1 MKSGKSLFGIA
12 MFFMVAVM
20 VFSNFSQDAQAFRG
34 ERGVQVGRGERE
46 GGFAEGPR
54 GGAAVEG
61 PNGGVVVRGP
71 EGNVGVGRAV
81 GDRVAFLPDS
91 ATPPLWVVKLTS
103 WMLPAF
109 IIYSAPV
116 TVHLSVL
123 FPILNRYTRERKGPS

>member
-1 MKSGKSLFGIA
+1 MKLGKSFFGIA
-12 MFFMVAVM
+12 MFLTVAVM
-20 VFSNFSQDAQAFRG
+20 VSAFFLQDAQAFPG
-34 ERGVQVGRGERE
+34 ERGVRFGRGERE

-91 ATPPLWVVKLTS
+91 ASPVIVGGQTYFVDDGGVYYIQCEDDDTSFCVV
-103 WMLPAF
+103 PN
-109 IIYSAPV
+109 PQ
-116 TVHLSVL
+116 
-123 FPILNRYTRERKGPS
+123 